1 MKSIYIFSFLFLGLT
16 LSSCKS
22 TYYGG
27 YAATPGISVGY
38 NIKADLRIDSSN
50 VLQATS
56 TSTVYFGLIRLGDNT
71 YSDAFGNGV
80 GAREKSAAT
89 YKALEGTGNDIII
102 NPKYVV
108 KVRNGLFV
116 DQIEATVAGYGAKV
130 ILWNQH

>member
-1 MKSIYIFSFLFLGLT
+1 MKSIYILLFLFVGLT
-16 LSSCKS
+16 LTSCKS
-22 TYYGG
+22 TIYGG
-27 YAATPGISVGY
+27 YAATPGISMGY
-38 NIKADLRIDSSN
+38 NIKADLKIDSSK

-56 TSTVYFGLIRLGDNT
+56 ISTVYFGVIRVGDNT
-71 YSDAFGNGV
+71 FSDAFGGGV
-80 GAREKSAAT
+80 GSREKSAAT

-130 ILWNQH
+130 ILWNQN